1 MTESDKVLINKVLT
15 HKKNFK
21 KALISNSKNQKKNLD
36 QKFRT
41 EHEIEFSKRDCLE
54 CANCCKTTSPIFRIK
69 DINRISSF
77 LKIKESEFIQKY
89 LKIDSDN
96 DYVLKSSPC
105 SFLDENNHCKIYE
118 KRPLACKEYPHT
130 NRKNMHQI
138 IDLTI
143 KNSSICPGVANIISK
158 ISNV

>member
-1 MTESDKVLINKVLT
+1 MNKEDKVIINRSLT
-15 HKKNFK
+15 QRKSLK
-21 KALISNSKNQKKNLD
+21 KALKSISKSQKNKLD
-36 QKFRT
+36 EKFRE

-77 LKIKESEFIQKY
+77 LKIKESEFINKH

-105 SFLDENNHCKIYE
+105 LFLDQNNHCKIYE

-130 NRKNMHQI
+130 NRKKMHQI
-138 IDLTI
+138 IDLTVR
-143 KNSSICPGVANIISK
+143 NSSICPGVASIISK
-158 ISNV
+158 IIKL

>member
-77 LKIKESEFIQKY
+77 LKIKESKFIQKY

>member
-1 MTESDKVLINKVLT
+1 MNKEDKVLINRALT
-15 HKKNFK
+15 QRKKTK
-21 KALISNSKNQKKNLD
+21 KAFASISKSQKKKLD
-36 QKFRT
+36 EKFRE
-41 EHEIEFSKRDCLE
+41 EHENEFSKRDCLE

-77 LKIKESEFIQKY
+77 LKMKESEFIHKY
-89 LKIDSDN
+89 LKIDTDN

-105 SFLDENNHCKIYE
+105 LFLDQNNHCKIYE

-138 IDLTI
+138 IDLTV
-143 KNSSICPGVANIISK
+143 KNSSICPGVATIISK
-158 ISNV
+158 IIKL

>member
-1 MTESDKVLINKVLT
+1 LNKEDKVLINRALNQR
-15 HKKNFK
+15 KKTK
-21 KALISNSKNQKKNLD
+21 KAFASISKSQKKKLD
-36 QKFRT
+36 EKFRE
-41 EHEIEFSKRDCLE
+41 EHENEFSKRDCLE

-77 LKIKESEFIQKY
+77 LKMKESEFIHKY
-89 LKIDSDN
+89 LKIDTDN

-105 SFLDENNHCKIYE
+105 LFLDQNNHCKIYE

-138 IDLTI
+138 IDLTV
-143 KNSSICPGVANIISK
+143 KNSIICPGVATIISK
-158 ISNV
+158 IIKL

>member
-1 MTESDKVLINKVLT
+1 MTENDKILINKALT
-15 HKKNFK
+15 
-21 KALISNSKNQKKNLD
+21 QKKNLD

-77 LKIKESEFIQKY
+77 LKIKESEFIQKH

-105 SFLDENNHCKIYE
+105 LFLDENNHCKIYE

-158 ISNV
+158 ISKT

>member
-15 HKKNFK
+15 QKKIFK

-77 LKIKESEFIQKY
+77 LKIKESEFIQKH

-105 SFLDENNHCKIYE
+105 LFLDENNHCKIYE